1 MSEIKIKSDNEN
13 LFLPDFFNIEYTG
26 IESNAYQF
34 AELIVD
40 RAIENKS
47 GLFLRRDISV
57 TGVEFVPES
66 IAITEEGYR
75 VLLDQPTSL
84 QLVIANEGNVE
95 ETEVLILILVT
106 DESGDTVYEK
116 RTKLNTIGPFE
127 SKSYY
132 LDPLEIEKG
141 ILYEWF
147 ILVEETENEEDFED
161 KIPNIVNSS
170 SPVGKT
176 DADNKE
182 LKQVGKPKDMKNP
195 LSHLDIGEKLGLID
209 VEKASSVSGSR
220 FSYLFGDLVK
230 MQFNLVSYAMNKLS
244 EKGFNPTIPPVL
256 VRENALFGTGFFPD
270 DSDQV
275 YEIPNDDL
283 FLVGTSEVSLAA
295 LHGDEILDFDK
306 LPIRYAGYSTCFRR
320 EAGTYGKDTTGIFRV
335 HQFDKVEMFSF
346 CNPEKSEEEHEFILS
361 VEEEILQELEIPYR
375 VVDVCTGDLGSSAA
389 KKFDIEAWIP
399 SQNTYREVTSCSN
412 TTDFQARRLNIRT
425 KVEKDTALLHTLNG
439 TAIAVGRIL
448 IALLENNQT
457 KDGGVEF
464 SDSLGN
470 ILGVEKLS

>member
-1 MSEIKIKSDNEN
+1 MGAERELLEIATASWLKGLETFQVSILNLVDQEYSQLLEESIAESITSLSVGDKAYNNFLSEIKIKSDNEN

-95 ETEVLILILVT
+95 ETEVLVLILVT

-147 ILVEETENEEDFED
+147 ILVEEVENEEDFED
-161 KIPNIVNSS
+161 NIYSV
-170 SPVGKT
+170 
-176 DADNKE
+176 
-182 LKQVGKPKDMKNP
+182 
-195 LSHLDIGEKLGLID
+195 
-209 VEKASSVSGSR
+209 KA
-220 FSYLFGDLVK
+220 F
-230 MQFNLVSYAMNKLS
+230 
-244 EKGFNPTIPPVL
+244 IPP
-256 VRENALFGTGFFPD
+256 ED
-270 DSDQV
+270 
-275 YEIPNDDL
+275 
-283 FLVGTSEVSLAA
+283 
-295 LHGDEILDFDK
+295 
-306 LPIRYAGYSTCFRR
+306 
-320 EAGTYGKDTTGIFRV
+320 
-335 HQFDKVEMFSF
+335 
-346 CNPEKSEEEHEFILS
+346 
-361 VEEEILQELEIPYR
+361 
-375 VVDVCTGDLGSSAA
+375 
-389 KKFDIEAWIP
+389 
-399 SQNTYREVTSCSN
+399 
-412 TTDFQARRLNIRT
+412 
-425 KVEKDTALLHTLNG
+425 
-439 TAIAVGRIL
+439 
-448 IALLENNQT
+448 
-457 KDGGVEF
+457 
-464 SDSLGN
+464 
-470 ILGVEKLS
+470 

>member
-1 MSEIKIKSDNEN
+1 MNIIRYIFVIILSITIGFFAFRFYDNFSESSEINTFLEEAYVVSSLHQESAKKYSKLINFDELNRDEFESTFIEIIRDAQEANNILINSESSYTGAERELLEIATTSWLKGLETFQVSILNLVDQEYSQLLEESIAESITSLSVGDKAYSNFLSEIKIKSDNEN

-95 ETEVLILILVT
+95 ETEVLVLILVT

-147 ILVEETENEEDFED
+147 ILVEEVENEEDFED
-161 KIPNIVNSS
+161 NIYSV
-170 SPVGKT
+170 
-176 DADNKE
+176 
-182 LKQVGKPKDMKNP
+182 
-195 LSHLDIGEKLGLID
+195 
-209 VEKASSVSGSR
+209 KA
-220 FSYLFGDLVK
+220 F
-230 MQFNLVSYAMNKLS
+230 
-244 EKGFNPTIPPVL
+244 IPP
-256 VRENALFGTGFFPD
+256 ED
-270 DSDQV
+270 
-275 YEIPNDDL
+275 
-283 FLVGTSEVSLAA
+283 
-295 LHGDEILDFDK
+295 
-306 LPIRYAGYSTCFRR
+306 
-320 EAGTYGKDTTGIFRV
+320 
-335 HQFDKVEMFSF
+335 
-346 CNPEKSEEEHEFILS
+346 
-361 VEEEILQELEIPYR
+361 
-375 VVDVCTGDLGSSAA
+375 
-389 KKFDIEAWIP
+389 
-399 SQNTYREVTSCSN
+399 
-412 TTDFQARRLNIRT
+412 
-425 KVEKDTALLHTLNG
+425 
-439 TAIAVGRIL
+439 
-448 IALLENNQT
+448 
-457 KDGGVEF
+457 
-464 SDSLGN
+464 
-470 ILGVEKLS
+470 

>member
-1 MSEIKIKSDNEN
+1 MNIIRYIFVIILSITIGFFAFRFYDNFSESSEINTFLEEAYVVSSLHQEAAEKYGKLINFDELNRDEFESTFIEIIRDAQEANNILINSESNYTGAERELLEIATTSWLKGLETFQVSILNLVDQEYSQLLEESIAESITSLSVGDKAYSNFLSEIKIKSDNEN

-95 ETEVLILILVT
+95 ETEVLVLILVT

-147 ILVEETENEEDFED
+147 ILVEEVENEEDFED
-161 KIPNIVNSS
+161 NIYSV
-170 SPVGKT
+170 
-176 DADNKE
+176 
-182 LKQVGKPKDMKNP
+182 
-195 LSHLDIGEKLGLID
+195 
-209 VEKASSVSGSR
+209 KA
-220 FSYLFGDLVK
+220 F
-230 MQFNLVSYAMNKLS
+230 
-244 EKGFNPTIPPVL
+244 IPP
-256 VRENALFGTGFFPD
+256 ED
-270 DSDQV
+270 
-275 YEIPNDDL
+275 
-283 FLVGTSEVSLAA
+283 
-295 LHGDEILDFDK
+295 
-306 LPIRYAGYSTCFRR
+306 
-320 EAGTYGKDTTGIFRV
+320 
-335 HQFDKVEMFSF
+335 
-346 CNPEKSEEEHEFILS
+346 
-361 VEEEILQELEIPYR
+361 
-375 VVDVCTGDLGSSAA
+375 
-389 KKFDIEAWIP
+389 
-399 SQNTYREVTSCSN
+399 
-412 TTDFQARRLNIRT
+412 
-425 KVEKDTALLHTLNG
+425 
-439 TAIAVGRIL
+439 
-448 IALLENNQT
+448 
-457 KDGGVEF
+457 
-464 SDSLGN
+464 
-470 ILGVEKLS
+470 